1 MADKGTGPTGLHDL
15 LEEALPLMAE
25 DLRVARVGLGLTSTV
40 AAERAELDTALYCA
54 LEEGSVASTTD
65 NVGLMMS
72 ASRCL
77 GMEAV
82 RFSYLHELQQYMKVD
97 LSTDGPLV
105 VFVDTLSLDI
115 RELKEEEMF
124 VSPSRVLALLR
135 RLGFDRIL
143 KSRQPADKQLIELW
157 TAAVFTLCL
166 GHDRDY
172 YVRLVRDDPP
182 DTEVLEINGA
192 DRNLRG
198 IGIEVTQHGSHS
210 RDLVNVIGKK
220 LRKKYQKG
228 TELVVLAERAEN
240 ILVNNLDEYIRANNP
255 YNQRVYVVGGSDAPN
270 TFKVVPLDKVSR
282 PTASETEWLEIDVN
296 AENASR
302 GHRGYEG
309 VVLKPPG
316 SRFLPPHPT
325 FVKELELHR

>member
-1 MADKGTGPTGLHDL
+1 
-15 LEEALPLMAE
+15 
-25 DLRVARVGLGLTSTV
+25 
-40 AAERAELDTALYCA
+40 
-54 LEEGSVASTTD
+54 
-65 NVGLMMS
+65 
-72 ASRCL
+72 
-77 GMEAV
+77 
-82 RFSYLHELQQYMKVD
+82 MKVD

-124 VSPSRVLALLR
+124 VSPFRVLALLWR
-135 RLGFDRIL
+135 IGFDRIL

-166 GHDRDY
+166 DPDRDY

-182 DTEVLEINGA
+182 DTEVLEVNGA

-210 RDLVNVIGKK
+210 RDLVNVIGQK

-228 TELVVLAERAEN
+228 TVLVVLVERAEN

-255 YNQRVYVVGGSDAPN
+255 YNQLVCVVGGSDAPN
-270 TFKVVPLDKVSR
+270 TFKVIPFDKVSR
-282 PTASETEWLEIDVN
+282 PTASETKWLEINVN
-296 AENASR
+296 VENASK

-309 VVLKPPG
+309 VVFKPRG
-316 SRFLPPHPT
+316 SRFLPLHPT